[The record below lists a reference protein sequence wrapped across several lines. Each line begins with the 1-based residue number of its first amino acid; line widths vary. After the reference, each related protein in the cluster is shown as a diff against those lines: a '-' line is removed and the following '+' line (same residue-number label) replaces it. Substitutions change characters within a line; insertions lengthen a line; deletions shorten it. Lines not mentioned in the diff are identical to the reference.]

1 MPRRSPRRLAGI
13 CAACIAQPV
22 PGGVSALE
30 IKWSKAPCRFCGTG
44 CGVMVGVK
52 DGQVVATHGD
62 MQAEVNRGL
71 NCVKGYFLSKI
82 MYGDDR
88 LTTPLMRKRN
98 GVFDKEGEFEPVS
111 WDEAF
116 DVMAEKCKQV
126 LREKGPTAVGMFG
139 SGQWTIFEGYAA
151 TKLMRAG
158 FRSNNLDPNAR
169 HCMASAAFAFMR
181 TFGMDEPMG
190 CYDDFEHADAFVLW
204 GSNMA
209 EMHPILW
216 TRLADRRLGHPHVKV
231 AVLSTFTHR
240 SMDLADIP
248 IVFKPGTDLAILN
261 YIANHIIKTGPR
273 QRSVRA
279 RPRDLHERRDRHRL
293 RPAARPSAR
302 DGRQGRRRRRQDGAD
317 RLRRVQGV
325 GVGIHAGK
333 GGRSCPAWSRE
344 FLEEL
349 AELYAD
355 PGRKVMSLWT
365 MGFNQHVRGVWAN
378 QMVYNIHLLTGKIS
392 EPGNSPF
399 SLTGQP
405 SACGTA
411 REVGTFAHRLPADMV
426 VTNPE
431 HRAHAE
437 EIWQLPH
444 GLLPDKPG
452 YHAVEQDR
460 MLKDGKLEFLLGA
473 GQQQRAGGAQQQP
486 ARPIPATATRTT
498 SSSCPTPIRR
508 SPRMSADLILPAAMW
523 VEKEG
528 AYGNAERRTHVW
540 HQLVQAQGRGALRPL
555 AARRVL
561 EALHH
566 RRGLAGGNPRRQSRS
581 TGARRCSTCSSGTA
595 MSTIPGSASS
605 TPTTRTHEAKEF
617 GFYLQKGLFEEY
629 AAFGRGHGHDLAP
642 YDRYHEVRGLRWP
655 VVDGKETQWRYR
667 EGYDPYV
674 KPGEGVRFYG
684 RPDGKAVI
692 LAVPYEPPAES
703 PDDEY
708 DLWLVT
714 GRVLEHWHSGSMTMR
729 VPELYK
735 AFPGARCFMNADD
748 ARKRGINQGAEVR
761 IVSRRGE
768 IRSRRRDAGPQP
780 HAERRDLRALVR
792 RQPAHQQGHARRD
805 RSHLQTDGFQ
815 EMRGQDRSRRLTER
829 RTAWRLPSPASSFSP
844 GTAAIAQMAIGT
856 DRGRR
861 RPWRSVPAD
870 PLPKWIVDDVR
881 QMRAYPDQPPVIPHS
896 IEGYQ
901 LSVNT
906 NRCLSCHKREFTE
919 GSGAPMISV
928 THYMTRDG
936 QMLADVSPRRYF
948 CTACHVPQADVQ
960 PLVENTVQG
969 HERAGR
975 RTTPGDE

>member
-1 MPRRSPRRLAGI
+1 MNTQLTRREMLKAQAAGI
-13 CAACIAQPV
+13 AAAAAGMATPAVAQPV
-22 PGGVSALE
+22 TGGVGALE

-52 DGQVVATHGD
+52 EGQVVATHGD

-82 MYGDDR
+82 MYGADR
-88 LTTPLMRKRN
+88 LTTPLLRKKN
-98 GVFDKEGEFEPVS
+98 GVYDKDGEFEAVS

-116 DVMAEKCKQV
+116 DVMADKCKQV
-126 LREKGPTAVGMFG
+126 LKEKGPTAVGMFG

-169 HCMASAAFAFMR
+169 HCMASAAYAFMR

-216 TRLADRRLGHPHVKV
+216 TRVADRRLGHPHVRC

-248 IVFKPGTDLAILN
+248 IIFKPGTDLAILN
-261 YIANHIIKTGPR
+261 YIANHIITTGR
-273 QRSVRA
+273 VHEDFVRNHTVFVKGTT
-279 RPRDLHERRDRHRL
+279 DIGYGL
-293 RPAARPSAR
+293 RPEDPLEQKATGTTDPGKTEPIDFEAFKQFVSEYT
-302 DGRQGRRRRRQDGAD
+302 
-317 RLRRVQGV
+317 LEKVSKLTGV
-325 GVGIHAGK
+325 E
-333 GGRSCPAWSRE
+333 PD
-344 FLEEL
+344 FLQEL

-355 PGRKVMSLWT
+355 PAKKVMSLWT

-378 QMVYNIHLLTGKIS
+378 QMIYNLHLLTGKIS

-411 REVGTFAHRLPADMV
+411 REVGTFAHRLPADMT

-437 EIWQLPH
+437 EIWKVPH

-452 YHAVEQDR
+452 YHAVLQDR
-460 MLKDGKLEFLLGA
+460 MLKDGKLNWYWIQVNNNLQAAPNNSNETYPGYRNPDNFIVVSDA
-473 GQQQRAGGAQQQP
+473 YP
-486 ARPIPATATRTT
+486 TVTAVN
-498 SSSCPTPIRR
+498 
-508 SPRMSADLILPAAMW
+508 ADLILPAAMW

-540 HQLVQAQGRGALRPL
+540 HQLVQAPGD
-555 AARRVL
+555 ARSDLWQLVEFSKRFTTDEVWPAELL
-561 EALHH
+561 EANPDY
-566 RRGLAGGNPRRQSRS
+566 RGKTLFEVLFQNGNVDKFPLTEIDAEYENQ
-581 TGARRCSTCSSGTA
+581 
-595 MSTIPGSASS
+595 
-605 TPTTRTHEAKEF
+605 EAKDF

-629 AAFGRGHGHDLAP
+629 ASFGRGHGHDLAP
-642 YDRYHEVRGLRWP
+642 YDTYHEVRGLRWP
-655 VVDGKETQWRYR
+655 VVDGQETKWRYR
-667 EGYDPYV
+667 EGFDPYV

-684 RPDGKAVI
+684 NPDGKAKI
-692 LAVPYEPPAES
+692 IAVPYEPPAES
-703 PDDEY
+703 PDEEY

-735 AFPGARCFMNADD
+735 AFPAAVCFMNADD
-748 ARKRGINQGAEVR
+748 ARKRGLNQGVEVK

-768 IRSRRRDAGPQP
+768 IRTRIETRGRNRMPKGVVFVPWFDASELINKTTLDATDPI
-780 HAERRDLRALVR
+780 
-792 RQPAHQQGHARRD
+792 
-805 RSHLQTDGFQ
+805 SKQTDFKKCAVKVI
-815 EMRGQDRSRRLTER
+815 S
-829 RTAWRLPSPASSFSP
+829 
-844 GTAAIAQMAIGT
+844 AA
-856 DRGRR
+856 
-861 RPWRSVPAD
+861 
-870 PLPKWIVDDVR
+870 
-881 QMRAYPDQPPVIPHS
+881 
-896 IEGYQ
+896 
-901 LSVNT
+901 
-906 NRCLSCHKREFTE
+906 
-919 GSGAPMISV
+919 
-928 THYMTRDG
+928 
-936 QMLADVSPRRYF
+936 
-948 CTACHVPQADVQ
+948 
-960 PLVENTVQG
+960 
-969 HERAGR
+969 
-975 RTTPGDE
+975 